1 LKKKKKKKKLK
12 KIKKIQNK
20 DFTHIHCHTEY
31 STFDGLNKMS
41 EFVKNA
47 RQMGFRSIGATDHG
61 TVGGLIKFWQ
71 ECRKKYDVDQPG
83 SDPIIPLMGCEFYLS
98 RDRFAR
104 SKDLQPDG
112 RRGNRHI
119 VLLAKNWEGYQNLCA
134 MSESSWVDGF
144 YNDPRIDMKLLEDHH
159 SGLICSSACLSSV
172 VNSNLLHGR
181 YNEAKK
187 SVGLFKELFGD
198 DFYLEVMF
206 HGIDAERYII
216 PDIIRLS
223 EDTNTK
229 IIASND
235 VHYLKKEDGK
245 SQEMLMCMSTSK
257 CIHDEKRIHFPYHE
271 FYLKEAHEMLE
282 VFSDIPHALTNT
294 NEIVDKIDVASF
306 ERNFGGVM
314 RLPKFEIPNEFSN
327 SYDYLCSVA
336 REGLTSIGLGDSRDH
351 IERLRTELDDVK
363 VALDNNNYDFSTYFL
378 IVQDYINW
386 AKNEG
391 IMVGPGRGSGFG
403 SILLR
408 CLGISYGPD
417 VISSGLLWERFLGFS
432 SERFVKESDF
442 FEIK

>member
-1 LKKKKKKKKLK
+1 MK
-12 KIKKIQNK
+12 KIKKIENK

-61 TVGGLIKFWQ
+61 SVGGLIKFWQ
-71 ECRKKYDVDQPG
+71 ECRKTYDDGQLG
-83 SDPIIPLMGCEFYLS
+83 ADPIVPLMGCEFYLA
-98 RDRFAR
+98 RDRFAKT
-104 SKDLQPDG
+104 KDLQPDG
-112 RRGNRHI
+112 RRGNRHL

-134 MSESSWVDGF
+134 LSESSWVDGF
-144 YNDPRIDMKLLEDHH
+144 YNDPRIDMALLERHS
-159 SGLICSSACLSSV
+159 SGLIGSSACLSSV

-181 YNEAKK
+181 YDEAKK
-187 SVGLFKELFGD
+187 SVGLFKELFGN

-216 PDIIRLS
+216 PDIIKLS
-223 EDTNTK
+223 EDTGTK

-235 VHYLKKEDGK
+235 VHYLKKEYGK
-245 SQEMLMCMSTSK
+245 SQEVLMCMSTSR
-257 CIHDEKRIHFPYHE
+257 CICDDKRIHFPYNE

-294 NEIVDKIDVASF
+294 NEIVDKIDVTSF

-314 RLPKFEIPNEFSN
+314 RLPKFDIPKEFSN
-327 SYDYLCSVA
+327 SYGYLCSVA
-336 REGLTSIGLGDSRDH
+336 RKGLDDLNLGNSQPH
-351 IERLRTELDDVK
+351 IDRLNTELKDVK
-363 VALDNNNYDFSTYFL
+363 VALDNNGYDFSTYFL
-378 IVQDYINW
+378 IVQDYIKW
-386 AKNEG
+386 AKDNG
-391 IMVGPGRGSGFG
+391 IMVGAGRGSGFG

-417 VISSGLLWERFLGFS
+417 VIDMGLLWERFLGFS
-432 SERFVKESDF
+432 SEKFIKESDF
-442 FEIK
+442 FV

>member
-1 LKKKKKKKKLK
+1 
-12 KIKKIQNK
+12 
-20 DFTHIHCHTEY
+20 
-31 STFDGLNKMS
+31 MS

-47 RQMGFRSIGATDHG
+47 RQMGFRSIGVTDHG

-71 ECRKKYDVDQPG
+71 ECRKKYDVDQVG

-104 SKDLQPDG
+104 SKELQPDG

-271 FYLKEAHEMLE
+271 FYLKEAHEMLD
-282 VFSDIPHALTNT
+282 VFRDIPHALTNT
-294 NEIVDKIDVASF
+294 NEIVDKIDIASF
-306 ERNFGGVM
+306 ERNFGGIM

-336 REGLTSIGLGDSRDH
+336 RDGLTSLGLGDSRDH

-391 IMVGPGRGSGFG
+391 IRVGPGRGSGFG

>member
-1 LKKKKKKKKLK
+1 MLIWKKNLK

-71 ECRKKYDVDQPG
+71 ECRRTYDIGQPG
-83 SDPIIPLMGCEFYLS
+83 ADPIVPLMGCEFYLS
-98 RDRFAR
+98 RDRFAK

-134 MSESSWVDGF
+134 LSESSWVDGF
-144 YNDPRIDMKLLEDHH
+144 YNDPRIDMELLEKHN

-181 YNEAKK
+181 YDKAKK

-216 PDIIRLS
+216 PDIIKLS
-223 EDTNTK
+223 EDMNTK

-235 VHYLKKEDGK
+235 VHYFNKEDGK

-271 FYLKEAHEMLE
+271 FYLKEAHEMMN
-282 VFSDIPHALTNT
+282 VFGDIPHALTNT

-306 ERNFGGVM
+306 DRNFGGVM
-314 RLPKFEIPNEFSN
+314 RLPKFEIPKEFSN
-327 SYDYLCSVA
+327 SYNYLCSVA
-336 REGLTSIGLGDSRDH
+336 KDGLNNLGLSDSRDH
-351 IERLRTELDDVK
+351 VERLNTELADVK
-363 VALDNNNYDFSTYFL
+363 IALDNNNYDFSTYFL

-386 AKNEG
+386 AKDKG

-432 SERFVKESDF
+432 SEKFVKESDF

>member
-1 LKKKKKKKKLK
+1 MK
-12 KIKKIQNK
+12 KIKRIENK

-71 ECRKKYDVDQPG
+71 ECRRTYDAGQPG
-83 SDPIIPLMGCEFYLS
+83 ADPIVPLMGCEFYLS
-98 RDRFAR
+98 RDRFAK

-134 MSESSWVDGF
+134 LSESSWVDGF
-144 YNDPRIDMKLLEDHH
+144 YNDPRIDMKLLENHN

-181 YNEAKK
+181 YGEAKK
-187 SVGLFKELFGD
+187 SVGLFRELFGD

-216 PDIIRLS
+216 PDIIKLS

-235 VHYLKKEDGK
+235 VHYLKKEHGK

-271 FYLKEAHEMLE
+271 FYLKEAHEMLD
-282 VFSDIPHALTNT
+282 VFGDIPHALTNT
-294 NEIVDKIDVASF
+294 NEIVDKIDIASF
-306 ERNFGGVM
+306 DKNFGGVM
-314 RLPKFEIPNEFSN
+314 RLPKFAIPQEFSN

-336 REGLTSIGLGDSRDH
+336 RDGLSDLGLDGSRDH
-351 IERLRTELDDVK
+351 IERLKVELDDVK

-386 AKNEG
+386 AKKEG

-432 SERFVKESDF
+432 SEKFVKESDF
-442 FEIK
+442 FEIR